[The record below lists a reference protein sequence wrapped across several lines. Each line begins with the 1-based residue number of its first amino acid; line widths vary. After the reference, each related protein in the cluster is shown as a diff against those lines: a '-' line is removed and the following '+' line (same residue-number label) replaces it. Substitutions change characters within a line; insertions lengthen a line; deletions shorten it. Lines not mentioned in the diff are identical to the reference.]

1 MISYG
6 PRRSPVESG
15 KATQEYR
22 RRLDFSAMDLWLL
35 RHAKAQAAAASGRDD
50 ERALT
55 AKGTLRAA
63 AVARGLAI
71 LAPTIEVV
79 LSSPY
84 RRARET
90 AEAAARALG
99 VEGVIESSA
108 LEPGQGASEVVRQ
121 LSASPWNRVLLVG
134 HEPLLGSVVGLVVF
148 GDDAR
153 GVPLRKAELARLSW
167 NPGGAGTLEALIPAE
182 ILEKLT
188 ADRG

>member
-1 MISYG
+1 MH
-6 PRRSPVESG
+6 V
-15 KATQEYR
+15 
-22 RRLDFSAMDLWLL
+22 WLL
-35 RHAKAQAAAASGRDD
+35 RHAKAHDVTASGRDD

-55 AKGTLRAA
+55 AEGAARAA
-63 AVARGLAI
+63 AVGRGLAL

-99 VEGVIESSA
+99 VEGVVESSA
-108 LEPGQGASEVVRQ
+108 LEPGRAASEIVRQ
-121 LSASPWNRVLLVG
+121 LSAAPWNRVLLVG
-134 HEPLLGSVVGLVVF
+134 HEPLLGSVIGLVVF
-148 GDDAR
+148 GDEAR

-167 NPGGAGTLEALIPAE
+167 TPGGAGTLEALIPAG

-188 ADRG
+188 AARG

>member
-1 MISYG
+1 
-6 PRRSPVESG
+6 
-15 KATQEYR
+15 
-22 RRLDFSAMDLWLL
+22 MDLWLL
-35 RHAKAQAAAASGRDD
+35 RHAAAQDVTPSGRDE

-55 AKGTLRAA
+55 SEGAARAA
-63 AVARGLAI
+63 VVARGLAR

-90 AEAAARALG
+90 AEAAARVLG

-108 LEPGQGASEVVRQ
+108 LAPGQAASEVLRQ
-121 LSASPWNRVLLVG
+121 LSVSPWNRVLLVG

-148 GDDAR
+148 GDEGR

-167 NPGGAGTLEALIPAE
+167 SAGGPGRLEGLIPAE
-182 ILEKLT
+182 VLERLM
-188 ADRG
+188 AAS